1 VTYPSC
7 LNVLINGQHTSQCEI
22 ISDWLPIKIPL
33 TSVAPGDIFV
43 CELQL
48 ECEPAATAPSFDE
61 ELFQVRRRHFESAEP
76 AEQVPVPIESEKRSL
91 LGLATLLRKFRRA
104 LRVSENAGSQ

>member
-1 VTYPSC
+1 M
-7 LNVLINGQHTSQCEI
+7 

-48 ECEPAATAPSFDE
+48 ECEPAATVPPFDE
-61 ELFQVRRRHFESAEP
+61 ELFQVRRRHFESAER
-76 AEQVPVPIESEKRSL
+76 AEQVHISTESGKRSL
-91 LGLATLLRKFRRA
+91 LGLATLLRKFRSA
-104 LRVSENAGSQ
+104 LRVSENAGRQ